1 MNKLFKRLI
10 SFFLAPPLSKEQ
22 LAEIK
27 KEADEIARES
37 GINPYYIERELIRER
52 DGTYEGLMMIYGGI
66 IILVLVAIAQA
77 IKN

>member
-1 MNKLFKRLI
+1 MKKFFKKVV
-10 SFFLAPPLSKEQ
+10 SFFLTPALSKEQ

-37 GINPYYIERELIRER
+37 GIDPYYIERELIRER
-52 DGTYEGLMMIYGGI
+52 DGTYEGLMMICGVI
-66 IILVLVAIAQA
+66 IILLLAAIIQA